1 MVDSL
6 QSKMVPIHLHMKVVV
21 LLNGHNFILTVMKG
35 NKEHSEWPGT
45 FAFANLFIL
54 LNQVILVP
62 IRYLQFINS
71 CFVLKQGFQAL

>member
-54 LNQVILVP
+54 LN
-62 IRYLQFINS
+62 
-71 CFVLKQGFQAL
+71 